1 MPRTIKNLE
10 RVAVFSE
17 EGAFLKWAYDKPV
30 RRIDSKYA
38 GVVHGGDLYPLF
50 SVGDSP
56 TEEVGIKLGGDK
68 FNKKEHKIFWPSNDP
83 LSFRDYCHS
92 ETKWHIE
99 VNRFG
104 NYVVFNGDFSFAE
117 NLSRHLADNGLSVL
131 RLDQS
136 SRPADNGIHYDF
148 FIRVSSDHEPDQVR
162 AISAKYFTCSATPR
176 LPASELNLHEEA
188 HYQSEVLIW
197 IDKVRELTKENQ
209 DLYTVFED
217 YEEEISALREAY
229 QGKEEIQHELSRL
242 QERYENLNETLSK
255 VRERARSDQR
265 LDTLLTTV
273 LTHFDNIAVF
283 KDSVRLIA
291 EEFPKVEGLIAA
303 LHSINNNDAALTT
316 LRGTS
321 NWKEL
326 RQHISTGD
334 PNKPNMG
341 RIYLKNTG
349 SLNYVIIHKKHDDK
363 DQQRLIRQLDTLN
376 LNDSVFLYPHS
387 SNIV

>member
-1 MPRTIKNLE
+1 MKKILRNLE

-17 EGAFLKWAYDKPV
+17 ESEFLKWAYDKPV

-50 SVGDSP
+50 PVEDSP
-56 TEEVGIKLGGDK
+56 TEDVGIKLGGDK
-68 FNKKEHKIFWPSNDP
+68 FNKNEHKIFWPSNEP
-83 LSFRDYCHS
+83 LSFRDYWPS
-92 ETKWHIE
+92 ETNWHIE

-117 NLSRHLADNGLSVL
+117 NLSRHLAENGLSVL
-131 RLDQS
+131 RVDES

-148 FIRVSSDHEPDQVR
+148 FIRLSSDHEPGQVR
-162 AISAKYFTCSATPR
+162 AIAAKYFANSATLR
-176 LPASELNLHEEA
+176 LPTSELNLHEEA
-188 HYQSEVLIW
+188 HDQSKILIW
-197 IDKVRELTKENQ
+197 VDRVRELTKENE

-217 YEEEISALREAY
+217 YEEEISTLREAS
-229 QGKEEIQHELSRL
+229 QGKEELQHELSRL

-273 LTHFDNIAVF
+273 LTQFDNIAVF
-283 KDSVRLIA
+283 RDSVRLIT

-303 LHSINNNDAALTT
+303 LRSINNNEAVLTT
-316 LRGTS
+316 LHGTS

-341 RIYLKNTG
+341 RIYLKNAG
-349 SLNYVIIHKKHDDK
+349 GLNYVIIHKKHDDK
-363 DQQRLIRQLDTLN
+363 DQKRLIRQLDTLN
-376 LNDSVFLYPHS
+376 LNDSAFLFPHS
-387 SNIV
+387 S